1 MKGMFCNCTS
11 LSIIPDISK
20 WNTAKVTN
28 MSCMFYNCSS
38 LLSLPDLL
46 EWDIS
51 KVVDLKN
58 MFYKCDKLPEQVV
71 PRKFKL

>member
-1 MKGMFCNCTS
+1 MFCNCTS

-20 WNTAKVTN
+20 WNTSNVTN

-46 EWDIS
+46 EWNIT

-58 MFYKCDKLPEQVV
+58 MFMKCDKLPKQII
-71 PRKFKL
+71 PQKFNL